1 MKIFLGIILVCFSTL
16 LGYILSAK
24 FTFRKEFYNDFY
36 NFNTKLKQEISFRQ
50 TTLIALVKNLS
61 NSDFNLTLKNQ
72 IQNNEF
78 NFNKNYLKKDEIEY
92 FDNYLRTIGTGDKN
106 SQLDFLDKINV
117 DVLEKQKQT
126 SEEEIKYKSLYI
138 KLSFLLGLILFVL
151 VL

>member
-36 NFNTKLKQEISFRQ
+36 NFNNKLKQEISFRQ
-50 TTLIALVKNLS
+50 TTLIALVKTFS
-61 NSDFNLTLKNQ
+61 NTDFNLTLKSYIENST
-72 IQNNEF
+72 F
-78 NFNKNYLKKDEIEY
+78 SFNKNYLKKDEIEY
-92 FDNYLRTIGTGDKN
+92 FSNYLKTIGAGDKS
-106 SQLDFLDKINV
+106 SQLDFLDKSNV
-117 DVLEKQKQT
+117 DILEKQKQT
-126 SEEEIKYKSLYI
+126 SDEEKKYKILYI